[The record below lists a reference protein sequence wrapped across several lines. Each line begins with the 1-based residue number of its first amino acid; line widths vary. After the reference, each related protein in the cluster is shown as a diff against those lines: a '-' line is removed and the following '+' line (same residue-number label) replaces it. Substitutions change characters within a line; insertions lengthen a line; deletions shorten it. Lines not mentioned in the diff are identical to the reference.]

1 MAEQKIK
8 DFKNLEGKIRDMKS
22 TFVEKRTKEKIELET
37 AQKSSLL
44 KFESAF
50 GSLQDHIFMVD
61 GEFDD
66 NVKDASFANGFIL
79 ILKAISGSFNDAKD
93 QSVAVFERT
102 LNTKDVDMKE
112 LSLSLERVHTDLM
125 NAVRDADNELEVRR
139 DQIKAQS
146 RQIELLQQSLHQM
159 EEQEKKVAK
168 LQKALVVVD
177 PLDLLRQ
184 RKKLQDGIN
193 EQRKREAEQKVILQG
208 FLEEEDRLQNQVVLL
223 TSTNAECLLAEKQL
237 PQLQTQITTLLRQL
251 EETYAEL
258 VTQKQKISD
267 CCLKIEECNSRVGN
281 LPTEFVLTKAELTQY
296 LLEVVENGT
305 FYRPTRLVGVKILNG
320 LISQDD
326 SKGSVEGLSS
336 QIERLK
342 SQIIDLEARDG
353 GSVWFAIKPQIIELP
368 RIVHSSQS

>member
-125 NAVRDADNELEVRR
+125 NAVRDADNELE
-139 DQIKAQS
+139 
-146 RQIELLQQSLHQM
+146 
-159 EEQEKKVAK
+159 
-168 LQKALVVVD
+168 VVVD